1 MQAISWDWSGIHLQV
16 KVLYSYAGVATQ
28 ILVNDVETDSNL
40 LMDVGD
46 GILRDLLNLPKKFYE
61 NIQLILITHGHFDH
75 LGGLYSLLAFFR
87 MINRT
92 EKLTILCPKKVIEF
106 QGIINTF
113 QNCYSDSTPYQL
125 DVKEID
131 SQLDF
136 NSLTVIPFPVKHR
149 GSIIGKKAL
158 PSIPAHGYIIQKNT
172 ERVVYTGDTGYFK
185 ELENIISNADFALIE
200 GTKIDKETEYH
211 LSIDEA
217 NNLGNLAKNYRVI
230 HKILPRNV

>member
-1 MQAISWDWSGIHLQV
+1 MQTFSWDWSGNHLRV

-28 ILVNDVETDSNL
+28 ILVNNVETGSNL

-46 GILRDLLNLPKKFYE
+46 GILRDLLYLPTKFYK

-75 LGGLYSLLAFFR
+75 IGGLYSLLAFFR

-92 EKLTILCPKKVIEF
+92 EKLTILCPKEVIEL

-113 QNCYSDSTPYQL
+113 QNCYSDSIPYQL
-125 DVKEID
+125 DMKEID

-136 NSLTVIPFPVKHR
+136 NSLTVIPFPVKH
-149 GSIIGKKAL
+149 GGFIIGKKAL
-158 PSIPAHGYIIQKNT
+158 PSIPAYGYVLQKDT
-172 ERVVYTGDTGYFK
+172 EKVVYTGDTGYFK
-185 ELENIISNADFALIE
+185 ELENIINNADFALIE
-200 GTKIDKETEYH
+200 GTNIDKKTEYH

-217 NNLGNLAKNYRVI
+217 NELGKLTKNYRVI
-230 HKILPRNV
+230 HKILPQYD